1 MSNESFMTCGLQQSI
16 KTFKFDSNKLMGY
29 FNPLPFLK
37 QCKMQMFGR
46 FKSRFEQQLRE
57 LQQDQG
63 SEL

>member
-1 MSNESFMTCGLQQSI
+1 
-16 KTFKFDSNKLMGY
+16 MGY

-37 QCKMQMFGR
+37 QCKMQIFGR